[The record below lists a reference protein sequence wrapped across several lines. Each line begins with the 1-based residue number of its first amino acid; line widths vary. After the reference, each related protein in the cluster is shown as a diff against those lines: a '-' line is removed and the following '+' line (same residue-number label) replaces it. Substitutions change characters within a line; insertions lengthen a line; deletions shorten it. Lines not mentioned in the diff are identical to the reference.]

1 VTFSLPIAPLVAFGL
16 VSVRLLAFLLT
27 APLFSHAAI
36 PMRVRAAFA
45 LLLAASLA
53 PGVAPPPELQ
63 PAALALAALAEVL
76 VGACLGLGAGLL
88 FAAVGLMAEV
98 ASVQGGLAAAAALD
112 PTSGATSVAL
122 GALAEIAALLVF
134 LAVDGHHDLLRAF
147 ARSLELLPPGSDAL
161 PALARAPELGAS
173 LFANGLRLSAPYTG
187 ALLLSNVLVGVLGRT
202 IPQLNLMSVQLP
214 AQVAIV
220 IGLFA
225 LGAAP
230 FCDAVASGSALDIER
245 VLGVLA
251 GGAP

>member
-1 VTFSLPIAPLVAFGL
+1 MTFSLPIATGVAFGL

-27 APLFSHAAI
+27 APLFSHVAI
-36 PMRVRAAFA
+36 PMRLRAAFA
-45 LLLAASLA
+45 VLVAIGLA
-53 PGVAPPPELQ
+53 PGIALEPELH
-63 PAALALAALAEVL
+63 PATLALSVLAEAL
-76 VGACLGLGAGLL
+76 VGGCLGLGSGLL
-88 FAAVGLMAEV
+88 FAAVGMMAEV

-112 PTSGATSVAL
+112 PSSGATSVAL

-147 ARSLELLPPGSDAL
+147 AHSLELLPPGADVL
-161 PALARAPELGAS
+161 PALARAPELGAA
-173 LFANGLRLSAPYTG
+173 LFADGLRLSAPFTG

-214 AQVAIV
+214 AQVALV
-220 IGLFA
+220 LGLFA

-230 FCDAVASGSALDIER
+230 FCDAVVSGSALATER
-245 VLGVLA
+245 ALGVLA